1 MSRTNRAEWAK
12 RVERWKDSGLS
23 AKEYAAET
31 GVKASTLSYWSW
43 RVRAS
48 AESRRDRPRRKAA
61 AARGPVAADARSGQ
75 FVELEAAA
83 PVSAQQPTLELVLS
97 GGLLVRVGAGFDE
110 ATLTR
115 LVRAVE
121 AAS

>member
-31 GVKASTLSYWSW
+31 GLKASTLSYWRW
-43 RVRAS
+43 RLGSNADR
-48 AESRRDRPRRKAA
+48 ERRKRKAA
-61 AARGPVAADARSGQ
+61 GKAREAVAVAGLSGR

-83 PVSAQQPTLELVLS
+83 PVPAQQPLLELVLS
-97 GGLLVRVGAGFDE
+97 GGLRVRVAAGFDE

-121 AAS
+121 ASS